1 MEKAISAFTSLGKHD
16 PPYPSP
22 ARRNR
27 GLIRWSRP
35 MPFATVVISVPGIFS
50 HMLAMV
56 LMKLIFVARK
66 ALLAYLMSSA
76 VGRLVLM
83 VGGVSSP

>member
-1 MEKAISAFTSLGKHD
+1 MSAFASLGRHD

-22 ARRNR
+22 AFRNW

-35 MPFATVVISVPGIFS
+35 MPFATVVMSASGIFS

-76 VGRLVLM
+76 VGRFVLI
-83 VGGVSSP
+83 VGGVLSP

>member
-1 MEKAISAFTSLGKHD
+1 MSAS
-16 PPYPSP
+16 
-22 ARRNR
+22 
-27 GLIRWSRP
+27 
-35 MPFATVVISVPGIFS
+35 GIFS

-76 VGRLVLM
+76 VGRLVLI
-83 VGGVSSP
+83 VGGVLSP